1 MKKVMKIG
9 TINEMHKQ
17 LELPENKYGVIVE
30 IVNVNSIYADVNTPK
45 IVYKELKEG
54 IIEINSIKYS
64 DTTEILDEV
73 SIPLEIR
80 AYELDPNTLRTS
92 GIIPV
97 DDYTPFGLY
106 GIINAANIDSY
117 KIASIS
123 LIEVEGV
130 LKADVLVNPL
140 LPNAKPNVDTNDI
153 NLFKLS
159 FIPYTDYINNN
170 YIIRHD
176 ANSLKSI
183 LATYMLLSNRSDIDD
198 ITLTDS
204 NKVWVDDCSK
214 VLIIIDSDG
223 NISIDGSAW
232 TNMLDVIKNMC
243 DMFNIDF
250 TGTELMLEID
260 SIIRNEKGYENITK
274 ILTEVVSTED
284 GKAGLLNNT
293 IPLVSSGMY
302 RTFTTFYTNELMELN
317 IKKRIAKDIL
327 DNAQVAHSDSYTVTI
342 ISSNI
347 LIDEIVEAICDREVE
362 NPTSEHVYAIVS
374 NHTEYTDLISICFN
388 TAGLLNNFE
397 NNIDVDFG
405 NIIDTPSNVD
415 LTTTIAVVDRLSKT
429 DGIIVEVKSHT
440 LKPMYCN

>member
-1 MKKVMKIG
+1 MKKLLKLD

-17 LELPENKYGVIVE
+17 LELPKDKYGVIVE
-30 IVNVNSIYADVNTPK
+30 IVNVNSIYADVNAPK
-45 IVYKELKEG
+45 IIYKELKEG
-54 IIEINSIKYS
+54 IIETNSIRYS
-64 DTTEILDEV
+64 DTTEILDGL
-73 SIPLEIR
+73 SIPLEIK
-80 AYELDPNTLRTS
+80 AYELDPDTLRVS
-92 GIIPV
+92 GIIAV

-106 GIINAANIDSY
+106 GIIDAANIDSY

-123 LIEVEGV
+123 LVEIEGV
-130 LKADVLVNPL
+130 LKADVIVNPI
-140 LPNAKPNVDTNDI
+140 LPTTKPNVDTNDI

-159 FIPYTDYINNN
+159 FIPYTDYVNNN

-198 ITLTDS
+198 INITDS
-204 NKVWVDDCSK
+204 NQPWVDDINK

-223 NISIDGSAW
+223 NISIDGSAY

-317 IKKRIAKDIL
+317 IRKRIAKEIL

-347 LIDEIVEAICDREVE
+347 LISEIVEAICNREVE
-362 NPTSEHVYAIVS
+362 NPTIEHVYAIVS
-374 NHTEYTDLISICFN
+374 NHTEYTKLTSICFN

-415 LTTTIAVVDRLSKT
+415 LTPTIDIVDKLSKT